1 MNEQTNIIFKEE
13 QRFKN
18 PLLWVFASALFLL
31 VTGLF
36 GYGMV
41 QQIVLGHPWGNK
53 PMPDDRLAI
62 IGIIQFI
69 VVAGVFV
76 IFFVARLIT
85 EVRSDGVYICF
96 VPFHRSFR
104 RIPFETLKT
113 YEACTY
119 RPIRDAGGYGI
130 HRGRKGWAYNVSGNR
145 GVQLELVGGKKIL
158 IGSQRTDELV
168 RAIETAAGKGPN
180 TTVS

>member
-1 MNEQTNIIFKEE
+1 MNEQTNILFKEE

-18 PLLWVFASALFLL
+18 PLLWVFTSALFLL

-53 PMPDDRLAI
+53 PMSDDRLAV
-62 IGIIQFI
+62 IGIIQIF
-69 VVAGVFV
+69 VVTGVFV

-85 EVRSDGVYICF
+85 EVRSDGLFIRF

-104 RIPFETLKT
+104 SIPFTTMKA

-119 RPIRDAGGYGI
+119 KPFRDAGGYGI
-130 HRGRKGWAYNVSGNR
+130 HRGRRGWTYNVSGNR
-145 GVQLELVGGKKIL
+145 GVQLELVGGKRML

-168 RAIETAAGKGPN
+168 HALETASGMPPH
-180 TTVS
+180 TTGL